1 VGRVRIKIARWP
13 SGKIAN
19 ASPEYEDCRS
29 IARQHSVPLKEVMR
43 AAIELTRTAK
53 RKACDG
59 SLAIEVLLTKCAKAR
74 HRPLRSVG
82 RLRMP

>member
-1 VGRVRIKIARWP
+1 VRIKIARWP

-43 AAIELTRTAK
+43 AAIEAYANGEK
-53 RKACDG
+53 EG
-59 SLAIEVLLTKCAKAR
+59 
-74 HRPLRSVG
+74 
-82 RLRMP
+82 M